1 MSMNSM
7 KTLSALS
14 RACSSSRAACF
25 SLSSTL
31 VKDIPVLASDD
42 TALDR
47 VLALQG
53 NSDTDKAINNV
64 QKAMYEW
71 KESQRKVDI
80 WGKDERNSEAVVGG
94 LAYLLAAVESLT
106 FLPSKEA
113 KCCSRASRRLLG
125 ACCDREHTVSSSQTQ
140 ITELLWKWWAWEQW
154 WAMKINSRKC
164 TYQKIHHYSQFTFLV
179 SRLSLA
185 PQNYQLWI
193 NSYPPL
199 IDDCIPALKL
209 LWMRVTSVWDD
220 VLHHGTFNNLAVV
233 ELAVSKHSRAATRER
248 MSYTGLTP
256 QQQNQSGENFTT
268 ASLFSF
274 NCFSPR
280 WREQSRR
287 MQKDNTEASHE
298 HRSRVKW

>member
-1 MSMNSM
+1 
-7 KTLSALS
+7 
-14 RACSSSRAACF
+14 
-25 SLSSTL
+25 
-31 VKDIPVLASDD
+31 
-42 TALDR
+42 
-47 VLALQG
+47 
-53 NSDTDKAINNV
+53 
-64 QKAMYEW
+64 
-71 KESQRKVDI
+71 
-80 WGKDERNSEAVVGG
+80 
-94 LAYLLAAVESLT
+94 
-106 FLPSKEA
+106 
-113 KCCSRASRRLLG
+113 
-125 ACCDREHTVSSSQTQ
+125 
-140 ITELLWKWWAWEQW
+140 
-154 WAMKINSRKC
+154 MKINSRKC

-280 WREQSRR
+280 
-287 MQKDNTEASHE
+287 
-298 HRSRVKW
+298 